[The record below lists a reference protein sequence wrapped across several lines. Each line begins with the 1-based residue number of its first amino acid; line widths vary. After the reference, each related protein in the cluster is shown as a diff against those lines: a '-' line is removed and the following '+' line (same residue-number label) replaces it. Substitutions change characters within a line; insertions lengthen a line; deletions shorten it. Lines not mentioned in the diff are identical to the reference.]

1 MLKEAG
7 MKYLIY
13 APALLVDEKG
23 KTTTNYPSALTKK
36 KQGNRTLEKCLQSAQ
51 KNGIKVFVGLN
62 FNERWWKVDY
72 DARWLLEQME
82 MGNKVADELVVLYK
96 EKYPDAMYGWY
107 WVWEVDNLNCMTS
120 ERQSILAEA
129 LNTNLNHLSEIA
141 PEMPLML
148 SPFMN
153 YKVGGNAEECGKM
166 WTNVFAQTDFR
177 NASTY
182 SPTKSR

>member
-107 WVWEVDNLNCMTS
+107 RYS
-120 ERQSILAEA
+120 SRFA
-129 LNTNLNHLSEIA
+129 LPVFGEDGEITR
-141 PEMPLML
+141 
-148 SPFMN
+148 
-153 YKVGGNAEECGKM
+153 Y
-166 WTNVFAQTDFR
+166 NVFNVIMIIRHARDGKKYLYDIINIKKET
-177 NASTY
+177 STLFQ
-182 SPTKSR
+182 SEDITQ